1 VEHREFALR
10 STLYSLQISGR
21 WNVVGSIETLN
32 ADMAGVVDRVHR
44 SLVQVRNGKRGA
56 GAGTVWHERG
66 LIVTNAHVVGRGPV
80 KVELPDGR
88 TLPAQ
93 IIATDPDRDLAALRV
108 EAEGLPT
115 IQLSDSRAVRPGQ
128 WVTALGHP
136 WGVQGAATSGV
147 VIGMGKEWPEM
158 APTRHDWLVVS
169 LHMRPGHSGGPL
181 VDARGRLV
189 GINTM
194 INGPDVGL
202 AIPAHVVVD
211 FLKQSLL

>member
-1 VEHREFALR
+1 MAAIPNFLDADLADIVE
-10 STLYSLQISGR
+10 T
-21 WNVVGSIETLN
+21 
-32 ADMAGVVDRVHR
+32 VHR
-44 SLVQVRNGKRGA
+44 SLVQVRNGKHGS
-56 GAGTVWHERG
+56 GAGTVWHAQG

-80 KVELPDGR
+80 KVDLPDGR
-88 TLPAQ
+88 TLSAQ
-93 IIATDPDRDLAALRV
+93 ILASDPDRDLAALRV
-108 EAEGLPT
+108 AAVELHT
-115 IQLSDSRAVRPGQ
+115 IRLADSRAVRPGQ

-158 APTRHDWLVVS
+158 PRSRHDWLVVG
-169 LHMRPGHSGGPL
+169 LHLRPGHSGGPL
-181 VDARGRLV
+181 VDVRGRLL

-202 AIPAHVVVD
+202 VIPAHVVVD

>member
-1 VEHREFALR
+1 MAV
-10 STLYSLQISGR
+10 ISGFLDADLA
-21 WNVVGSIETLN
+21 NVVET
-32 ADMAGVVDRVHR
+32 AHR
-44 SLVQVRNGKRGA
+44 GLVQVRNGKRGA
-56 GAGTVWHERG
+56 GAGTIWHAQG
-66 LIVTNAHVVGRGPV
+66 LIVTNAHVIGRGPI
-80 KVELPDGR
+80 KVDLPDGR

-93 IIATDPDRDLAALRV
+93 IMASDPDRDLAALRV
-108 EAEGLPT
+108 EAVGLPT
-115 IQLSDSRAVRPGQ
+115 SQLADSRAVRPGQ

-147 VIGMGKEWPEM
+147 VIGMGREWPEM
-158 APTRHDWLVVS
+158 PRSRHDWLVVG
-169 LHMRPGHSGGPL
+169 LHLRPGHSGGPL
-181 VDARGRLV
+181 VDVRGRLL

>member
-1 VEHREFALR
+1 VKCGEVAQRFALHA
-10 STLYSLQISGR
+10 LQIPGR

-44 SLVQVRNGKRGA
+44 SLVQVRNGKRGT
-56 GAGTVWHERG
+56 GAGTIWHERG

-80 KVELPDGR
+80 RIELPDGR

-93 IIATDPDRDLAALRV
+93 IMATDPNRDLAALRV
-108 EAEGLPT
+108 EAVGLPT

-136 WGVQGAATSGV
+136 WGVPGAATSGV

-158 APTRHDWLVVS
+158 AHTRQDWLVVS